1 MLGIGLMLGFCV
13 AAPLGDAMVKLL
25 SDLPVL
31 MLGFL
36 RFAMQVVFML
46 PFALRSGQSLMLKGR
61 VLRLTL
67 LRTGLHIFGI
77 LCMYTALR
85 YMPLAETVAI
95 CFVMPFI
102 LLLFGWLWLGE
113 TVGPRRLIACA
124 VGFAGTMMV
133 IQPTFAV
140 VGWPAFLPLGVACG
154 FAMFMLTTRAIAHE
168 VDPFVLQ
175 VSSGVIACI
184 ILAPVL
190 VLAEIWHLPGS
201 GLRWP
206 DLPEAGV
213 LLLLG
218 VIGSASHLMMAW
230 AMRYVPAATVAPM
243 QYLEIPA
250 ATLIGWLLFGHL
262 PNGLAAAGIVVTI
275 LAGLYMIW
283 REQQAARRSRVIAA

>member
-13 AAPLGDAMVKLL
+13 AAPLGDSLVKLL

-36 RFAMQVVFML
+36 RFVMQVIFML
-46 PFALRSGQSLMLKGR
+46 PFALRSGQSLRLRGR

-113 TVGPRRLIACA
+113 EVGPRRLIACA
-124 VGFAGTMMV
+124 VGFVGTLMV
-133 IQPTFAV
+133 IQPAFAL
-140 VGWPAFLPLGVACG
+140 VGWPAFLPLGVAVG

-175 VSSGVIACI
+175 VTSGLIACA
-184 ILAPVL
+184 ILLPIL
-190 VLAEIWHLPGS
+190 VVAEVAHLPGS

-206 DLPEAGV
+206 DGGEVV
-213 LLLLG
+213 LLLLLG
-218 VIGSASHLMMAW
+218 LIGSASHLMMAW

-250 ATLIGWLLFGHL
+250 ATAIGWMMFGHL
-262 PNGLAAAGIVVTI
+262 PNGLAAAGIAVTVA
-275 LAGLYMIW
+275 AGLYMVW
-283 REQQAARRSRVIAA
+283 REQQAARRAVPA

>member
-13 AAPLGDAMVKLL
+13 AAPLGDSLVKLL

-36 RFAMQVVFML
+36 RFVMQVIFML
-46 PFALRSGQSLMLKGR
+46 PFALRSGQSLRLRGR

-113 TVGPRRLIACA
+113 EVGPRRLIACA
-124 VGFAGTMMV
+124 VGFVGTLMV
-133 IQPTFAV
+133 IQPAFAL
-140 VGWPAFLPLGVACG
+140 VGWPAFLPLGVAVG

-175 VSSGVIACI
+175 VTSGLIACA
-184 ILAPVL
+184 ILLPIL
-190 VLAEIWHLPGS
+190 VVSEVAHLPGS

-206 DLPEAGV
+206 DGGEVV
-213 LLLLG
+213 LLLLLG
-218 VIGSASHLMMAW
+218 LIGSASHLMMAW

-250 ATLIGWLLFGHL
+250 ATAIGWMMFGHL
-262 PNGLAAAGIVVTI
+262 PNGLAAAGIAVTVA
-275 LAGLYMIW
+275 AGLYMVW
-283 REQQAARRSRVIAA
+283 REQQAARRAVPA